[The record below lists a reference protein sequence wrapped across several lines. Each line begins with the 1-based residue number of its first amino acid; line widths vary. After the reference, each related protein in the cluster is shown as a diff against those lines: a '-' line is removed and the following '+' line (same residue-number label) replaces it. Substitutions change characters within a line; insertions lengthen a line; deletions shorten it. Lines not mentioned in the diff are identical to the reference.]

1 MKEIISQ
8 IKKQAKQLSL
18 DLSHISEEP
27 QKEQLSEAALELLL
41 NIQILETRY
50 NQNNNTY
57 TERTN
62 KISKSTTK
70 ITSKN
75 EDLIKNEI
83 NKISRRLPNWAIK
96 QHHINAKIL
105 TLFLKLEEEGGQQ
118 ITEQMLM
125 ERYGDQAEFYRN
137 FPQMKTIAP
146 KNHGK
151 VFNVQNGVI
160 EIWEPIKQIVHDY
173 KKMVFKQDEAT
184 S

>member
-8 IKKQAKQLSL
+8 IKKQAKLLSL

-27 QKEQLSEAALELLL
+27 QKEKLSEAALELLL
-41 NIQILETRY
+41 NIQILETTY

-62 KISKSTTK
+62 KITKSTTK
-70 ITSKN
+70 TTS
-75 EDLIKNEI
+75 EDDDLIKTEI
-83 NKISRRLPNWAIK
+83 NKIRRRLPNWAIR
-96 QHHINAKIL
+96 QDNINAKIL
-105 TLFLKLEEEGGQQ
+105 TLYLKLKDEGGRQ

-125 ERYGDQAEFYRN
+125 ERYDDQSEFYRN

-160 EIWEPIKQIVHDY
+160 EIWEPIKQIVHEY
-173 KKMVFKQDEAT
+173 KEMVFKKGEAT